1 MKTALTQYSHGS
13 GCGCKIAPKV
23 LEQILQSSGQ
33 PLHDPRLLIGN
44 DTRDDAAVY
53 QMDDENVIISTTDF
67 FMPIV
72 DDPFDFGG
80 IASVN
85 AISGIYAM
93 GGSPIM
99 AIAILGWPLDKLT
112 ADVAAQVLEGARDAC
127 RRAGIV
133 LAGGHSIDSPE
144 PIFGL
149 AVTGSMKKKYLKT
162 NNMASPG
169 CDLYLTKPLGV
180 GIMTTAQKK
189 GIISAADME
198 VVTKSMLTL
207 NDLGADLGK
216 LPCVKALTDVT
227 GFGLL
232 GHLLE
237 LCEGSGVGAVV
248 HSQDVPL
255 FPGLQKYIDQASFP
269 GGTMRNYYSY
279 GSKISDTTD
288 QQNAILCDPQTSGG
302 LLIAVDPKNDADF
315 QALLKAKKLNLSPIG
330 QTVPPSDP
338 LIKVN

>member
-1 MKTALTQYSHGS
+1 MKIALTQYSHGS

-33 PLHDPRLLIGN
+33 PLHDPRLLVGN

-53 QMDDENVIISTTDF
+53 QMDNENVIISTTDF

-85 AISGIYAM
+85 AISDIYAM

-149 AVTGSMKKKYLKT
+149 AVTGSMKKKFLKT
-162 NNMASPG
+162 NNMAIPG

-189 GIISAADME
+189 GIISSADME
-198 VVTKSMLTL
+198 AVTKSMLTL
-207 NDLGADLGK
+207 NDLGAVLGK

-237 LCEGSGVGAVV
+237 LCEGSGVGAVLQ
-248 HSQDVPL
+248 SDDVPL
-255 FPGLQKYIDQASFP
+255 FPGLQKYIDLESFP

-279 GSKISDTTD
+279 GSRINDLSDKQTS
-288 QQNAILCDPQTSGG
+288 ILCDPQTSGG
-302 LLIAVDPKNDADF
+302 LLIAVDHKNDSGF
-315 QALLKAKKLNLSPIG
+315 QALLAEKKIKLSPIG
-330 QTVPPSDP
+330 QTVPLSGPV
-338 LIKVN
+338 INVY